1 MNEKSGVKIDVVGDV
16 HGHYQELLKLLEK
29 LGYSRKG
36 NIFRHSDNRCLGF
49 VGDFINRGP
58 DSVKVLNL
66 VKSLHQEG
74 LAVAVLGNHEFR
86 LIQDSVSGKKVPS
99 EYEPFLP
106 WLRTLPLFIEL
117 ERIRIVHA
125 VWHFSSIERLKK
137 TMVSD
142 DAFIEETMKKKS
154 PFGEAVKRIVSGM
167 KIKIPPDLKLVD
179 RFGIQRS
186 KGRLKWWMDLRGK
199 SFTESFLSPMEPE
212 VHERGPNDEQL
223 TMLEP
228 YDKLEKPVFFG
239 HYCLPPNIPKV
250 SGQTVCLD
258 GCVTCDKTLWAYRY
272 EGTHTLSP
280 LNLVE
285 AKVNNA

>member
-1 MNEKSGVKIDVVGDV
+1 M
-16 HGHYQELLKLLEK
+16 
-29 LGYSRKG
+29 
-36 NIFRHSDNRCLGF
+36 
-49 VGDFINRGP
+49 
-58 DSVKVLNL
+58 
-66 VKSLHQEG
+66 
-74 LAVAVLGNHEFR
+74 
-86 LIQDSVSGKKVPS
+86 PS

-106 WLRTLPLFIEL
+106 WLRTLPLFLEL

-212 VHERGPNDEQL
+212 VHEHGPNDEQL

-239 HYCLPPNIPKV
+239 HYCLPQIYQKYRV
-250 SGQTVCLD
+250 KLYVLTAASH
-258 GCVTCDKTLWAYRY
+258 VTRHCGPIGMR
-272 EGTHTLSP
+272 THKYWTP